1 MPNIESHCNYH
12 LTSKFISFLSKRN
25 SNLFYQNFISFF
37 RFLENVS
44 RQRNSYAHG
53 DIVPSECHHNQQR
66 LLEKCFGNFEN
77 SSTSKY
83 WLQFIFKTLKERE
96 NQMEFFFC
104 RSLVALFW
112 ALSFNMISYIMRL
125 FDNIIICHRTYIPF
139 QVEMLLFVLM
149 VTTFLICTFCLLL
162 SCVFSLS
169 TGGLISKTIYVSD
182 QASNE
187 ILVLFI

>member
-1 MPNIESHCNYH
+1 MKFWEIRELPNIESHCNYH

-25 SNLFYQNFISFF
+25 SNLFYPNFISFF

-53 DIVPSECHHNQQR
+53 DIVSSECHHNQQR

-96 NQMEFFFC
+96 NQMEFF
-104 RSLVALFW
+104 
-112 ALSFNMISYIMRL
+112 SFADPWWHCSGHYPS
-125 FDNIIICHRTYIPF
+125 TW
-139 QVEMLLFVLM
+139 
-149 VTTFLICTFCLLL
+149 
-162 SCVFSLS
+162 FSILWDFS
-169 TGGLISKTIYVSD
+169 T
-182 QASNE
+182 
-187 ILVLFI
+187 IL